1 MAFSAEQMIVL
12 AVVFSTLAVITVGLR
27 FWARR
32 LTRARYGLDDLLI
45 LPAMV
50 KFSLLPLILSAGHT
64 LTEYSSQP

>member
-50 KFSLLPLILSAGHT
+50 KFFFTTSHSF
-64 LTEYSSQP
+64 S